1 MNWAI
6 QIEISANTPALPP
19 NRQTTSARQEAWGR
33 KIAPSDSGSTK
44 GMKGRYWSHDIAE
57 WLAQQASPF
66 WNTLR
71 KGGSAGDAGAAY
83 IGARLWQATGGRV
96 VKFAA
101 KQSLKQMALRPAA
114 GMAGVTLAYFATVP
128 TDRSSSVRESRSAAV
143 DSVPEGSASGRKPP
157 EDFRVQESVLYSVD
171 PPNESAD
178 QSLLRGTAGRCLLAF
193 AVGVALCEGG
203 LDYAWLLG

>member
-1 MNWAI
+1 MIIGGVSGVVDDDIISIRMNWAI

-114 GMAGVTLAYFATVP
+114 GMAGVTLAYFAAV
-128 TDRSSSVRESRSAAV
+128 SVVAHDVYVMLDNSPDGQKFFS
-143 DSVPEGSASGRKPP
+143 EGVKI
-157 EDFRVQESVLYSVD
+157 
-171 PPNESAD
+171 
-178 QSLLRGTAGRCLLAF
+178 
-193 AVGVALCEGG
+193 GG
-203 LDYAWLLG
+203 GGFGA